1 MCARTGVGFMLMGCL
16 LMNLEASWH
25 AALVGEL
32 VQPYFVD
39 MCAKLTSERASGA
52 VIYPPEDLIFNA
64 FNVTPL
70 VDVKVVIL
78 GQDPYH
84 QPNQAMGL
92 SFSVPLGQ
100 KVPPS
105 LRNVYKELV
114 RTSDDFAVPLHGDL
128 SGWARQ
134 GVLLLNAA
142 LTVVHGAAGSHAKI
156 GWQRFTDVVIETIS
170 RECDGVV
177 FLLWGNFAKQK
188 TALIDVSRHHVLTAI
203 HPSPL
208 AGGGFVGCGHFVQ
221 TNDLLIAQGKSPIDW
236 QV

>member
-1 MCARTGVGFMLMGCL
+1 
-16 LMNLEASWH
+16 MNLEPSWRV
-25 AALVGEL
+25 ALADEL
-32 VQPYFVD
+32 AQPYFVE
-39 MCAKLTSERASGA
+39 MWAKLETERANGV
-52 VIYPPEDLIFNA
+52 VIYPPENLIFNA
-64 FNVTPL
+64 FNATPL
-70 VDVKVVIL
+70 ADVKVVIL

-92 SFSVPLGQ
+92 SFSVPFGQ

-105 LRNVYKELV
+105 LRNVYKELA
-114 RTSDDFAVPLHGDL
+114 RTSDRFAVPLHGDL
-128 SGWARQ
+128 SGWAKQ

-142 LTVVHGAAGSHAKI
+142 LTVAHGVAGSHAKI
-156 GWQRFTDVVIETIS
+156 GWQKFTDAVIATIS

-188 TALIDVSRHHVLTAI
+188 AELIDASRHHVLTAI

-208 AGGGFVGCGHFVQ
+208 AGGGFIGCGHFVQ
-221 TNDLLIAQGKSPIDW
+221 ANELLTVQGKTPIDW